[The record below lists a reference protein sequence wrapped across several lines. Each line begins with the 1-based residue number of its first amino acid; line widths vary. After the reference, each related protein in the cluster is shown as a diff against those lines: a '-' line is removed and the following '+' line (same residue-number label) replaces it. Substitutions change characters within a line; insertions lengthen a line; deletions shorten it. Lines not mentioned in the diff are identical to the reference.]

1 MGKFID
7 IIESRLRDYKD
18 RGDNEDNDTSYDFMN
33 PLSKDEPQPDTT
45 YPDPLGNH
53 NNSQEEPSASED
65 PVEVE
70 PEKPAVDVTPTTEP
84 DVDPAP
90 EVETEP
96 EERSAEQLLAGI
108 GGERGEYITRINDY
122 FNKL

>member
-7 IIESRLRDYKD
+7 IIESRLRDYRD
-18 RGDNEDNDTSYDFMN
+18 RGDSEDDDTSYDFMN
-33 PLSKDEPQPDTT
+33 PLANDQSQSDTT

-53 NNSQEEPSASED
+53 NNSQQEPSASED

-70 PEKPAVDVTPTTEP
+70 PEKPAADVTPTTEP

-96 EERSAEQLLAGI
+96 EEQSVEQLLAAI
-108 GGERGEYITRINDY
+108 GGERGESITRINDY